1 MNSRGASLPPFVK
14 PINHLRPRGS
24 QDTTV
29 LIVAACVAVA
39 LTAVICIVTA
49 PTPTPT
55 PATDDL
61 TTFAA
66 AADND

>member
-29 LIVAACVAVA
+29 LIVAACVAIA

-49 PTPTPT
+49 PT